1 MKRKNLWMSATLMC
15 GLCSIAFTFDNNGIH
30 WLWTDARPAS
40 MVLLMATVLIG
51 VMWYTAAKNGKNKQT
66 RS

>member
-30 WLWTDARPAS
+30 WLWTDARPS
-40 MVLLMATVLIG
+40 LVVLLMATVLFG
-51 VMWYTAAKNGKNKQT
+51 VMWYTAAKNGKDKQT